1 MTSEA
6 IDPKENP
13 HTPWRKIIVSELP
26 TLSGNPY
33 TDPRFESWSMGALGL
48 LQCALVVKQKGRE
61 PFAHLLEEAAQF
73 ERYARTQRPGQ
84 IELFYI

>member
-1 MTSEA
+1 
-6 IDPKENP
+6 
-13 HTPWRKIIVSELP
+13 
-26 TLSGNPY
+26 
-33 TDPRFESWSMGALGL
+33 MGALGL

-84 IELFYI
+84 IELFQP